1 MGLDIPGGF
10 IFPAGAI
17 QVLVALPSVQGRP
30 GILGSAGMSSG
41 SSTHSADS
49 HPTQILGQGQ
59 KLFFPFFINFFPFF
73 RPGAALGS
81 VWRRLGHRIS
91 CFSSTRDV
99 NIPEGKGK
107 GGGIAA
113 AINPGKPGPC
123 QELSH
128 GKFTARAAPS
138 RSPGVLK
145 EELHFGF
152 KDVPTSNE
160 GRASRLPLINKLA
173 HQEAP

>member
-17 QVLVALPSVQGRP
+17 QVLVALPSVQGHP
-30 GILGSAGMSSG
+30 EILRSAGMSSG

-59 KLFFPFFINFFPFF
+59 KLFFPLFINFFPFF
-73 RPGAALGS
+73 HPGAALGS
-81 VWRRLGHRIS
+81 VWRRLGRGIS

-107 GGGIAA
+107 GGGMCCCHKSREAWAMPGALPWQIHCQGCSQSEPGGPEGGAA
-113 AINPGKPGPC
+113 LWIQGCANI
-123 QELSH
+123 
-128 GKFTARAAPS
+128 
-138 RSPGVLK
+138 
-145 EELHFGF
+145 
-152 KDVPTSNE
+152 
-160 GRASRLPLINKLA
+160 
-173 HQEAP
+173 